1 MANHVV
7 GIHHLDI
14 SIGCDIASSNDVGA
28 SFLEAQLDWLIG
40 GNTEVDTFEIQSD
53 VDDVL
58 LNARNSCE
66 FVRGT
71 FDSESDNC
79 AAADAGEQYAAQAVA
94 ERVAVIKVQRL
105 NNKRT

>member
-28 SFLEAQLDWLIG
+28 SFLEAQLDWLVGSNAEI
-40 GNTEVDTFEIQSD
+40 NAFEVQSD
-53 VDDVL
+53 VDDIL

-71 FDSESDNC
+71 FDSESDNR